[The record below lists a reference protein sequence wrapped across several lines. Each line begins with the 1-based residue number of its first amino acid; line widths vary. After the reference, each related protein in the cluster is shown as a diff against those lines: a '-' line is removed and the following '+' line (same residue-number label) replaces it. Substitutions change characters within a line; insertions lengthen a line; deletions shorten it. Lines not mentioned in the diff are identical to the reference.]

1 MTIVF
6 AKKFKPLCYIFCLKT
21 GKPILMQKIILRHKS
36 TIFIT
41 EDKFYFKFTRFIS
54 CLINNF
60 YIFANQKVVNQFRKF
75 HKKIYRNMK
84 TTIEERWGTHPDD
97 VKKYDTNR
105 LRQEFLVEKLF
116 APDEVLMVYS
126 HNDRLI
132 IGGANPVKEDLA
144 LETVDLV
151 RSEYFC
157 ERREVGV
164 VCIEGEGI
172 LSVDGKDYEMAYKD
186 TVYIGRGSKSV
197 VFRSKSSSA
206 PAKFYFAS
214 APAQVA
220 YPTTQ
225 ITSEMR
231 RVRNLGSE
239 ETSNKR
245 ILNQLILHEILPC
258 CQLQMGLTEIQPG
271 SVWNTMPPH
280 THSRRMEA
288 YFYFQVPKEQAVCH
302 FMGEPQETRHIFM
315 GNEQAVISPSWSIHS
330 AAGTS
335 NYTFIWAMCGENL
348 DYDDMDTFTAD
359 KLR

>member
-1 MTIVF
+1 
-6 AKKFKPLCYIFCLKT
+6 
-21 GKPILMQKIILRHKS
+21 
-36 TIFIT
+36 
-41 EDKFYFKFTRFIS
+41 
-54 CLINNF
+54 
-60 YIFANQKVVNQFRKF
+60 
-75 HKKIYRNMK
+75 MK

-97 VKKYDTNR
+97 VKKYDTTR
-105 LRQEFLVEKLF
+105 LRKEFLVEKLLV
-116 APDEVLMVYS
+116 PDEISMVYS

-132 IGGANPVKEDLA
+132 IGGAYPINEGLP

-164 VCIEGEGI
+164 ICIGGEGI
-172 LSVDGKDYEMAYKD
+172 LTVDGVDFSMTFKD
-186 TVYIGRGSKSV
+186 TVYVGRGSRSVAFKS
-197 VFRSKSSSA
+197 KDPA
-206 PAKFYFAS
+206 NPAKFYFAS
-214 APAQVA
+214 APAQVT

-225 ITSEMR
+225 ITAEMR
-231 RVRNLGSE
+231 RVKDLGAV

-245 ILNQLILHEILPC
+245 VLNQLVLNEILPC
-258 CQLQMGLTEIQPG
+258 CQLQMGMTEILPG

-288 YFYFQVPKEQAVCH
+288 YFYFKVPEQQAVCH

-315 GNEQAVISPSWSIHS
+315 ANEQAVISPSWSIHS

-348 DYDDMDTFTAD
+348 DYNDMDTFTAD

>member
-1 MTIVF
+1 M
-6 AKKFKPLCYIFCLKT
+6 
-21 GKPILMQKIILRHKS
+21 R
-36 TIFIT
+36 
-41 EDKFYFKFTRFIS
+41 
-54 CLINNF
+54 
-60 YIFANQKVVNQFRKF
+60 
-75 HKKIYRNMK
+75 
-84 TTIEERWGTHPDD
+84 TTIQERWGTHPND
-97 VKKYDTNR
+97 VKQYDTTQ
-105 LRQEFLVEKLF
+105 LRKEFLVENLF
-116 APDEVLMVYS
+116 AADEVSMVYT

-132 IGGANPVKEDLA
+132 IGGALPVNENLT
-144 LETVDLV
+144 LEPVDLI

-157 ERREVGV
+157 ERRELGI

-172 LSVDGKDYEMAYKD
+172 VTVDGVDYKMAYKD
-186 TVYIGRGSKSV
+186 TVYVGRGSKKV
-197 VFRSKSSSA
+197 IFKSNDKTH
-206 PAKFYFAS
+206 PAKYYFAS
-214 APAQVA
+214 SPAHTA

-225 ITSEMR
+225 ITAEMR
-231 RVRNLGSE
+231 RVRDLGAA

-288 YFYFQVPKEQAVCH
+288 YFYFKVPEKQAVCH

-315 GNEQAVISPSWSIHS
+315 ANEQAVISPSWSIHS

-348 DYDDMDTFTAD
+348 DYDDMDSFTAD